1 MKKEPEIVKELRF
14 MEKIGKIQNDNN
26 SNKGIEERSVE
37 GKLTDDRYRFLFE
50 NLNDGLILI
59 NKFGKVID
67 INKSALEMYGDTREN
82 VVGKNFTKMGIFSSK
97 DLPVLIKDIK
107 KILSG
112 EEIKR
117 LVLMNSK
124 NGEGR
129 WLESS
134 VKLTKQGKV
143 AYVLVIARDIT
154 EKKRAQE
161 LLIKEKETAEKY
173 LNLAGTAIM
182 ALDSNGSI
190 ILLNKK
196 GCEILGYGEKEL
208 VGKNW
213 FDTCLPKNISD
224 DIKDV
229 FKKLIAG
236 DIEPVEFHENP
247 VLRKD
252 GNKRLIGWHNT
263 ILRND
268 EGNIIGTLSSGEDIT
283 EIKNA
288 ENQLKKAHTELQYL
302 NKKLEEKV
310 RERTFQMEKLLEQK
324 DEFINMLSHDLKN
337 PIGVLQN
344 LISIVEDSNNDP
356 KLKEIMQVCQ
366 RNVQNMKELITKTLE
381 LAEQSELG
389 LKIKASKINLLEII
403 NEVVSNNQVLFNEN
417 KIEVENK
424 IKNDVIINADK
435 TLLMEV
441 LENIF
446 SNAVKYSKDEPG
458 KLVIDS
464 SHKDDFATISIADTG
479 IGISPEEIDH
489 IFDEFYKTSNS
500 VNDDSHGLGLA
511 ITKRIIDKHGGK
523 IWAESSGIGKGTSI
537 FFTLPSAS

>member
-1 MKKEPEIVKELRF
+1 MKKEPEIVKELKL
-14 MEKIGKIQNDNN
+14 MEKIGKIQNDNS
-26 SNKGIEERSVE
+26 SNKKIEEKSVE
-37 GKLTDDRYRFLFE
+37 GKLADDRYRFLFE

-67 INKSALEMYGDTREN
+67 INKSALEMYGDSREN

-129 WLESS
+129 WLDSS

-173 LNLAGTAIM
+173 LNLAGTVLM
-182 ALDSNGSI
+182 ALDSNGSM

-213 FDTCLPKNISD
+213 FDTCLPKNISE

-236 DIEPVEFHENP
+236 DIEPVEFYENP

-252 GNKRLIGWHNT
+252 GNKRIIGWHNT

-268 EGNIIGTLSSGEDIT
+268 EGKISGTLSSGEDIT

-366 RNVQNMKELITKTLE
+366 RNVQNMKELITRTLE

-441 LENIF
+441 IENIF
-446 SNAVKYSKDEPG
+446 SNAVKYSKDGAG

-479 IGISPEEIDH
+479 IGISPEEIGH

-500 VNDDSHGLGLA
+500 VNDESHGLGLA
-511 ITKRIIDKHGGK
+511 ITKRIIDKHGGR
-523 IWAESSGIGKGTSI
+523 IWAESSGLGKGTSI